1 MADREKPLILTV
13 DDVPEN
19 IDVIKGILTP
29 TYTVSAAINGKL
41 ALKIAEAQQPDVI
54 LLDVMMPEMD
64 GHEVCRRLK
73 ANDST
78 KDIPVIFV
86 TALGD
91 GDDEREGLELGAA
104 DYVTKPISPQILKEK
119 ISTHLNRVG

>member
-1 MADREKPLILTV
+1 MAEREKPLILSV

-19 IDVIKGILTP
+19 IDVIKGVLTP
-29 TYTVSAAINGKL
+29 EYTVSAAINGKL
-41 ALKIAEAQQPDVI
+41 ALKIAEVQQPDII

-73 ANDST
+73 ANDAT

-86 TALGD
+86 TALGEG
-91 GDDEREGLELGAA
+91 GDEKEGLSLGAV

-119 ISTHLNRVG
+119 VAAHLNRSA